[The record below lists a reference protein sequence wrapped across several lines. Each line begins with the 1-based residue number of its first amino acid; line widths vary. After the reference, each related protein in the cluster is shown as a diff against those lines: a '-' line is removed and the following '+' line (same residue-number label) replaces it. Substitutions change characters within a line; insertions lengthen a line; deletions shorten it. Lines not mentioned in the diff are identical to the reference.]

1 MQNESFEWL
10 QIRQAV
16 AVKGDVSLQ
25 KILLFL
31 TFAILL
37 VPGQSGF
44 GTVDSGVTASSTAFS
59 SQRKLVRDSSGNLF
73 VVYLKP
79 VENLSEVFL
88 SKSTDNGATWRE
100 VGQVSGG
107 KFESVRASIAI
118 DAKDQIYVFWT
129 KFIGEYGQISYRVYD
144 KNGWSD
150 EHQLTSGDAYSG
162 YPSACFD
169 SKGHIHLVW
178 YGFDGTAY
186 QVFYTS
192 FDGTQWSTPIK
203 LSQGYPDS
211 VNPTVAIDPSGNIHV
226 AWFKSNGRRYQINY
240 IEWSGSW
247 SSQVALSSPSADAYN
262 PSLAIDSK
270 GTVFVVWD
278 EGQGPIT
285 QIYYSMHSGSGWS
298 HETPITIGPSAQ
310 NPSIAIDRQDN
321 VYVAYDK
328 SDGQIY
334 LRKFDSAWSPEEEI
348 TSLGVNTYPTL
359 RWSFLNNPYSE
370 AGGKVDLAWT
380 SKEDGISKV
389 KYAAFNI
396 TAVTSEHITQ
406 GLEGNLPTIDART
419 FSMIAAAGLFALVL
433 VYAYSRT
440 RKPE

>member
-1 MQNESFEWL
+1 MS
-10 QIRQAV
+10 A
-16 AVKGDVSLQ
+16 

-31 TFAILL
+31 TFVILL
-37 VPGQSGF
+37 LPGQSAF

-88 SKSTDNGATWRE
+88 SESTDNGVTWRE
-100 VGQVSGG
+100 VGQVSVG
-107 KFESVRASIAI
+107 KFESVRASVAI
-118 DAKDQIYVFWT
+118 DTKDQIYVFWT
-129 KFIGEYGQISYRVYD
+129 KFIGKYGQISYRVYD
-144 KNGWSD
+144 KDGWSE

-169 SKGHIHLVW
+169 SKGKIHLVW

-186 QVFYTS
+186 QVFYAS
-192 FDGTQWSTPIK
+192 FEGVQWSTPIK

-211 VNPTVAIDPSGNIHV
+211 VNPTVAIDSSNNIHV

-240 IEWSGSW
+240 IHWSGRW
-247 SSQVALSSPSADAYN
+247 GSQVVLSSPSADAYN

-270 GTVFVVWD
+270 GRVFVVWD

-285 QIYYSMHSGSGWS
+285 QIYYSVYGGAGWS
-298 HETPITIGPSAQ
+298 HETPITVGPSAQ
-310 NPSIAIDRQDN
+310 NPSIAIDGQDN
-321 VYVAYDK
+321 VYVIYDK

-334 LRKFDSAWSPEEEI
+334 LKKFDGAWSPEEI
-348 TSLGVNTYPTL
+348 VTSSGVNTYPTL
-359 RWSFLNNPYSE
+359 RWSFLNNPYSGP
-370 AGGKVDLAWT
+370 GGRIDLAWT
-380 SKEDGISKV
+380 SKEGGISSV

-396 TAVTSEHITQ
+396 TAINSEQITQ
-406 GLEGNLPTIDART
+406 GLEGKLPATDASTI
-419 FSMIAAAGLFALVL
+419 SMLAVAGLVVLVL
-433 VYAYSRT
+433 VYVYSRT
-440 RKPE
+440 KKHEQAVQVVRVS